1 MPNGIP
7 TTLNPAQAE
16 AVQAALSA
24 FSAQL
29 NVAASSLT
37 LDWLA
42 VGKGNEWFVV
52 GVSRQAPDDTIDVDL
67 PFAIVRGGYVFFEPI
82 PVGPSFDDVRTLY
95 VSEAAR

>member
-7 TTLNPAQAE
+7 DTLNPAQAE
-16 AVQAALSA
+16 AVQAALAA

-29 NVAASSLT
+29 NLAASSLT

-42 VGKGNEWFVV
+42 AGTGNEWFVV
-52 GVSRQAPDDTIDVDL
+52 GVSREMPDGAVDVDL
-67 PFAIVRGGYVFFEPI
+67 PFAIVRPGLVLFEAI
-82 PVGPSFDDVRTLY
+82 PVGPSFDDARTLY